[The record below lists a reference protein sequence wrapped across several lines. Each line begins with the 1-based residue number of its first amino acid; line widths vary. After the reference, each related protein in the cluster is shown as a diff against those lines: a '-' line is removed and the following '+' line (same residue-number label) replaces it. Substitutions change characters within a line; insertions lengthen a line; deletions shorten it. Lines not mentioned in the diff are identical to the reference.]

1 MNQAQVVLPI
11 AFPTLLLI
19 LAATFL
25 LPLPLTPLWLLR
37 GCPALRPL
45 FLALRHRR
53 ALLTLCRPW
62 RWLLSGAYLLTLS
75 RRLLPGA
82 YLLTLSRRLLPGAYV
97 LTLSR
102 RLPPGRGGRC
112 LRLRPIVLLHH
123 GVTRLVTVMLAA
135 KRVLLFRPGVPIPRI
150 LPLVDRQRGGPWNGA
165 TVPPVPSGATLLPVT
180 APVLAPAWRRIR
192 PPSAKVHRGP
202 PVVADRNSQ
211 DEYRHR
217 LPSHN
222 PPGSVVQGARVPV
235 IPLVDPVHAI
245 VEEVVCLHARG
256 VVDRVARHR
265 DQFRVQ
271 RQVDPDAHVG
281 KPEADAP
288 SIAALPATLA
298 GVFVAGLVFGGLH
311 EVHRPRA
318 SVVLV
323 AVLRP
328 VLGMPWGHVHVDR
341 RHGHR
346 LGLFDDHHRL
356 RIQDGRRP
364 VADVDAPVYPWLDL
378 ALDAYPDADI
388 GGLHQRRA
396 GGQKARRDQTN
407 GLVHVAVS
415 GKNAP

>member
-62 RWLLSGAYLLTLS
+62 RWLL
-75 RRLLPGA
+75 PGA

-102 RLPPGRGGRC
+102 RPPPGRGGRF
-112 LRLRPIVLLHH
+112 LRLRPIVLLHL
-123 GVTRLVTVMLAA
+123 GFPRLATVMLAA
-135 KRVLLFRPGVPIPRI
+135 KRVLLLHPGVPIPRI
-150 LPLVDRQRGGPWNGA
+150 LPLVDRQRGGPWNSA
-165 TVPPVPSGATLLPVT
+165 AVPPVPSGATLLPVT

-222 PPGSVVQGARVPV
+222 PPGSVVPGARVPV

-281 KPEADAP
+281 KPDADAHL
-288 SIAALPATLA
+288 SD
-298 GVFVAGLVFGGLH
+298 G
-311 EVHRPRA
+311 R
-318 SVVLV
+318 
-323 AVLRP
+323 
-328 VLGMPWGHVHVDR
+328 
-341 RHGHR
+341 GHR
-346 LGLFDDHHRL
+346 AQHHPQHNQSTAHFSVLQSGLSRCAVNRGPSRDPCRGVCSRARIRRTSRSTPAARKRCTCGSASTSSWHALGARAC
-356 RIQDGRRP
+356 RP
-364 VADVDAPVYPWLDL
+364 APRP
-378 ALDAYPDADI
+378 P
-388 GGLHQRRA
+388 A
-396 GGQKARRDQTN
+396 G
-407 GLVHVAVS
+407 AV
-415 GKNAP
+415 

>member
-11 AFPTLLLI
+11 AFPTL
-19 LAATFL
+19 L

-82 YLLTLSRRLLPGAYV
+82 YLLTLSRQLLPGAYLLTLSRRLLPGAYV

-135 KRVLLFRPGVPIPRI
+135 KRVLLLRPGVPIPRI
-150 LPLVDRQRGGPWNGA
+150 LPLVDRQRGGLWNRA
-165 TVPPVPSGATLLPVT
+165 TVPLVPSGATLLPVT

-192 PPSAKVHRGP
+192 PPSAKVHRRP

-211 DEYRHR
+211 HEYRHHLWPR
-217 LPSHN
+217 N
-222 PPGSVVQGARVPV
+222 PPRPVVPGACVPV
-235 IPLVDPVHAI
+235 IPLVDPVQAI
-245 VEEVVCLHARG
+245 VKEIVRLHARR

-265 DQFRVQ
+265 DQLRVQ
-271 RQVDPDAHVG
+271 RQVDPDAHMG
-281 KPEADAP
+281 KPDADAHL
-288 SIAALPATLA
+288 S
-298 GVFVAGLVFGGLH
+298 
-311 EVHRPRA
+311 
-318 SVVLV
+318 
-323 AVLRP
+323 
-328 VLGMPWGHVHVDR
+328 
-341 RHGHR
+341 
-346 LGLFDDHHRL
+346 
-356 RIQDGRRP
+356 DGRRHR
-364 VADVDAPVYPWLDL
+364 AQHHTQHNQSLAHFSALRFDRLRRQSRRLPWPLPGCL
-378 ALDAYPDADI
+378 
-388 GGLHQRRA
+388 
-396 GGQKARRDQTN
+396 
-407 GLVHVAVS
+407 
-415 GKNAP
+415 

>member
-62 RWLLSGAYLLTLS
+62 RWLLPGAYLLTLS
-75 RRLLPGA
+75 RQLLPGA

-102 RLPPGRGGRC
+102 RL
-112 LRLRPIVLLHH
+112 
-123 GVTRLVTVMLAA
+123 
-135 KRVLLFRPGVPIPRI
+135 
-150 LPLVDRQRGGPWNGA
+150 
-165 TVPPVPSGATLLPVT
+165 
-180 APVLAPAWRRIR
+180 R

-222 PPGSVVQGARVPV
+222 PPGSVVPGARVPV

-281 KPEADAP
+281 TPYGDAHL
-288 SIAALPATLA
+288 SD
-298 GVFVAGLVFGGLH
+298 G
-311 EVHRPRA
+311 R
-318 SVVLV
+318 
-323 AVLRP
+323 
-328 VLGMPWGHVHVDR
+328 
-341 RHGHR
+341 GHR
-346 LGLFDDHHRL
+346 A
-356 RIQDGRRP
+356 Q
-364 VADVDAPVYPWLDL
+364 
-378 ALDAYPDADI
+378 
-388 GGLHQRRA
+388 
-396 GGQKARRDQTN
+396 
-407 GLVHVAVS
+407 
-415 GKNAP
+415 

>member
-1 MNQAQVVLPI
+1 MNQAQVVLPV

-37 GCPALRPL
+37 GCPALQPL

-53 ALLTLCRPW
+53 ALLTLCRP
-62 RWLLSGAYLLTLS
+62 S
-75 RRLLPGA
+75 RRL
-82 YLLTLSRRLLPGAYV
+82 S
-97 LTLSR
+97 
-102 RLPPGRGGRC
+102 PGRVERC

-135 KRVLLFRPGVPIPRI
+135 KRVLLLHPGVPIPRI
-150 LPLVDRQRGGPWNGA
+150 LPLVDRQRGGPWSSA
-165 TVPPVPSGATLLPVT
+165 AVPPVPSGATLLPVT

-222 PPGSVVQGARVPV
+222 PPGSVVPGARVPV

-245 VEEVVCLHARG
+245 VEEVVCLHAWG

-281 KPEADAP
+281 KPDADAHL
-288 SIAALPATLA
+288 S
-298 GVFVAGLVFGGLH
+298 
-311 EVHRPRA
+311 
-318 SVVLV
+318 
-323 AVLRP
+323 
-328 VLGMPWGHVHVDR
+328 
-341 RHGHR
+341 
-346 LGLFDDHHRL
+346 
-356 RIQDGRRP
+356 DGR
-364 VADVDAPVYPWLDL
+364 
-378 ALDAYPDADI
+378 
-388 GGLHQRRA
+388 GRRA
-396 GGQKARRDQTN
+396 QHHPQHNQSTAHFSVLQSGLSRCAVNRGPSRDPCRGVCSRARIRRTSRSTPAARKRCTC
-407 GLVHVAVS
+407 GSASTSSWHALEARACRPAPRPPAGAV
-415 GKNAP
+415 